1 MVIKK
6 KALDVIK
13 QLKNKTT
20 VDIKELNNE
29 FIEELNL
36 SGIIKFPSPASVELT
51 YGGNIIGDILI
62 K

>member
-1 MVIKK
+1 MIIKK
-6 KALDVIK
+6 EAAKIVLTIN
-13 QLKNKTT
+13 KNKN
-20 VDIKELNNE
+20 INLKELNNE

>member
-1 MVIKK
+1 MIIKK

-13 QLKNKTT
+13 KIKDKTA

-36 SGIIKFPSPASVELT
+36 SGIIKFPTPASVELT
-51 YGGNIIGDILI
+51 YGGLSISL
-62 K
+62 